1 MNKGSKFTFGNL
13 EYICQILEIYSTNP
27 TLIFTFSVG
36 SQSASYPTYTNHL
49 KRFKFPVFVNWSTSW
64 QVFCQLWYQLH
75 SLSTAAMCLYSKYSL
90 WHRTKFHSQFHP
102 GQLGNW
108 KNWRPV
114 HFRTKSRWYLLRWH
128 YPAPGFVLDFD
139 NDQGWVPPGLVR
151 SESDKCFLSPV
162 HLPIGCGASLSS
174 KSSSAAQMPWGGFI
188 QTMLSTC
195 WNCGWADYGNISS
208 W

>member
-1 MNKGSKFTFGNL
+1 M
-13 EYICQILEIYSTNP
+13 
-27 TLIFTFSVG
+27 LIFTFSTTLFIQAAAKVQVTQHIKNIWSISSFPFLSIDQRRG
-36 SQSASYPTYTNHL
+36 
-49 KRFKFPVFVNWSTSW
+49 RF
-64 QVFCQLWYQLH
+64 FCQLWYQLH

-102 GQLGNW
+102 GQLG
-108 KNWRPV
+108 KRQNWRPV

-139 NDQGWVPPGLVR
+139 DDQGWVPPGLVR
-151 SESDKCFLSPV
+151 GESDKCFLSPV

-174 KSSSAAQMPWGGFI
+174 KSSSAAQMPWDGFI
-188 QTMLSTC
+188 QTKLSTC